1 MRVLHVAAGNL
12 FGGIERMLLTLVD
25 ASRQAESGGH
35 EVAVAFDGRFAREL
49 RDAGSSPWVLGD
61 ARFSRP
67 DTVWRARRAL
77 RRALAQQRY
86 DAVIAHAPWSTAL
99 AAPAVRRA
107 NLPLFSWIHDA
118 PHPDQWP
125 ERRVARMRP
134 DRFICNSRYTAGL
147 VARWMPGIATDVIH
161 PPVAASAPS
170 TDRAGVRREF
180 GEPDDAVVVLMAAR
194 MEPWKGHRVLL
205 DAAQHLRGNVAIWI
219 AGAAQRPHEAAFVD
233 ELSRAAV
240 APRNG
245 VRVRLLGERADVP
258 RLMHGADVYCQPN
271 TSPEPFG
278 VVFVEALAAGV
289 PVVTVAAGGAL
300 EIVDDTC
307 GILVPR
313 ATAEDVAGALQRL
326 IDDPA
331 HRRALG
337 QRGPA
342 RARRIS
348 DPSLALQRI
357 EQVLNEHRTR
367 VPAA

>member
-147 VARWMPGIATDVIH
+147 VARWMPGLATDVIH

-180 GEPDDAVVVLMAAR
+180 GEPDDAVVVLTAAR
-194 MEPWKGHRVLL
+194 MSRGKG
-205 DAAQHLRGNVAIWI
+205 I
-219 AGAAQRPHEAAFVD
+219 ACCSTRRSTCGGTSPSGSPAPRSARMRPH
-233 ELSRAAV
+233 LSTSSRGRRWRRGTASACV
-240 APRNG
+240 CLVS
-245 VRVRLLGERADVP
+245 VR
-258 RLMHGADVYCQPN
+258 
-271 TSPEPFG
+271 
-278 VVFVEALAAGV
+278 
-289 PVVTVAAGGAL
+289 
-300 EIVDDTC
+300 TC
-307 GILVPR
+307 R
-313 ATAEDVAGALQRL
+313 D
-326 IDDPA
+326 
-331 HRRALG
+331 
-337 QRGPA
+337 
-342 RARRIS
+342 
-348 DPSLALQRI
+348 
-357 EQVLNEHRTR
+357 
-367 VPAA
+367 